1 MTENSGE
8 NPFSL
13 LSNSVNDN
21 DFNRRKSVENI
32 NTYDQAINSLVENV
46 FLITVRKNLPKG
58 KQYVFMEEIHA
69 LATPNELFTLDYLDQ
84 ALFERLLL
92 PSPSDFIIP
101 NNQRTNLTDDVIETK
116 VITFLYKSFVRNES
130 FKNDNNSIVTKACVN
145 IDELIFRNITTASKQ
160 PELFEGQN
168 LSQQWLEIFQNI
180 EDDYALKSNFL
191 KLAAKFIIDDDGD
204 TGMGTLKSIFYP
216 VFNDVKKR
224 LAASS
229 MTNYEKWIIPLLRC
243 FAQDKTNPK
252 LAELLLDYTTP
263 NPGDDGSRYGE
274 TIFGHLLSLSILP
287 KTQGSPYE
295 YYENPTEA
303 GLSSLTSSLWGY
315 MKVHQNEMHLLFKD
329 FLVLGGEVREKLLNW
344 IGLCLH
350 ANAPRGQ
357 LWNSHAAQLGNNLRT
372 GSDAFIIGLTS
383 VLLRLCKPLVK
394 PQFKV
399 LIVDPTYCGVPDA
412 DCQKHGV
419 HMKAMDKETCLVGTE
434 ENEKRLI
441 ADKYNFVTE
450 CFFMTH
456 KAIDL
461 GYRVCIEKLIK
472 MNREI
477 HRMQG
482 LVQETAAQH
491 GADAAANII
500 RVLTITT
507 QQFLSLQYTIIEPTN
522 DQLVVQFYEATAI
535 WLTQLTAASNIATCT
550 PSSGYAPQTIKDFS
564 LPILSTEIPK
574 TLKAIPEF
582 VIENIVNYLTY
593 LQFSQNFETQAVES
607 DPEAQS
613 AIFTM
618 ILIFMGSNE
627 RARNPH
633 LRARL
638 AEGLESLLP
647 KEQRSNSFRGN
658 FKTILF
664 TTHPYRLE
672 ITPNLLK
679 VFVEIEMTGQSVQF
693 EQKFNYRRPMY
704 TIMDYLWGIEEHK
717 MRFK

>member
-1 MTENSGE
+1 MTESSGE
-8 NPFSL
+8 NPFHQ
-13 LSNSVNDN
+13 LSNSRNEN
-21 DFNRRKSVENI
+21 LNRRKSSDNI

-46 FLITVRKNLPKG
+46 FLMTVRKNIPKG
-58 KQYVFMEEIHA
+58 KQYVFLEEIHA
-69 LATPNELFTLDYLDQ
+69 LATPSEFFTLDYLDQ

-92 PSPSDFIIP
+92 SSPVDFIIP
-101 NNQRTNLTDDVIETK
+101 NNQRTIETDDIVETK

-130 FKNDNNSIVTKACVN
+130 FKNDNNSIVTKACVK

-160 PELFEGQN
+160 PELFEGQD
-168 LSQQWLEIFQNI
+168 LSQQWLDIFRNM
-180 EDDYALKSNFL
+180 DDDFAIKSNFL
-191 KLAAKFIIDDDGD
+191 KVATKFVIDDDVD
-204 TGMGTLKSIFYP
+204 TSMGTLKSIFYP
-216 VFNDVKKR
+216 VFNDIKKR
-224 LAASS
+224 LSASS
-229 MTNYEKWIIPLLRC
+229 MMNYEKWIIPLLRC
-243 FAQDKTNPK
+243 FAQDKTNHK

-263 NPGDDGSRYGE
+263 NSGADGSRFGE
-274 TIFGHLLSLSILP
+274 TIFGLLLSFSILP

-295 YYENPTEA
+295 YFENPTEA
-303 GLSSLTSSLWGY
+303 GLSSLTASLWGY
-315 MKVHQNEMHLLFKD
+315 MKAHQDEMYLLFKD
-329 FLVLGGEVREKLLNW
+329 LLVIGGDVREKLLNW
-344 IGLCLH
+344 IGVCLH

-357 LWNSHAAQLGNNLRT
+357 LWNSHATQLGNNLKT
-372 GSDAFIIGLTS
+372 SSDAFIIGLTG

-399 LIVDPTYCGVPDA
+399 LIVDPTYCGVPDT
-412 DCQKHGV
+412 DRQKHGV
-419 HMKAMDKETCLVGTE
+419 HMKAMDKETCLVGTD
-434 ENEKRLI
+434 ENEKRI
-441 ADKYNFVTE
+441 VADKYNFVTE

-461 GYRVCIEKLIK
+461 GYRVCIEKLSK

-482 LVQETAAQH
+482 VVQETAAQH

-507 QQFLSLQYTIIEPTN
+507 QQFLSLHYTIIEPTN
-522 DQLVVQFYEATAI
+522 DQLVVQFYEATSI
-535 WLTQLTAASNIATCT
+535 WLTQLTAASNTSTCT
-550 PSSGYAPQTIKDFS
+550 ASIGYAPQTIKNYS
-564 LPILSTEIPK
+564 LPILISEIPK

-582 VIENIVNYLTY
+582 VIENIVNYITY
-593 LQFSQNFETQAVES
+593 SQFSQNFETQAVDS
-607 DPEAQS
+607 DTEAQS
-613 AIFTM
+613 SIFTM

-704 TIMDYLWGIEEHK
+704 TIMDFLWGIEEHK
-717 MRFK
+717 MCFK